1 MESQESRGR
10 GLWVWDK
17 LEAGRLAQRHL
28 QRGRCKEE
36 SLDKSQGRADSK
48 MGEMRQR
55 GTLV

>member
-1 MESQESRGR
+1 M
-10 GLWVWDK
+10 WDK
-17 LEAGRLAQRHL
+17 LEAARLAQKHL

-36 SLDKSQGRADSK
+36 SLDKGQGRTDSK